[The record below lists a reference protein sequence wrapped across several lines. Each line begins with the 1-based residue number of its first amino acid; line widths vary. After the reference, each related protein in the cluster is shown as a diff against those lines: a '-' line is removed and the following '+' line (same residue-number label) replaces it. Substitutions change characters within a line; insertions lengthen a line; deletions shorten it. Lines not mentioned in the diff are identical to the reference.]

1 LVSTVEF
8 SDGEMMGGGM
18 MKHLLALWL
27 GLAAAATL
35 AQDVLPDPA
44 PVPIAEEEDESDGR
58 IVGGDPAPKGT
69 VPWQAELFAAGKAEV
84 QPAELTADRELK
96 PGNPNYKNKKFLDL
110 RDKWEWHHRCGG
122 AIIPTPSGQSGIW
135 ILTAAHCVTVLES
148 NPLDWR
154 RVRLGTQDLK
164 SGGRTYAIERVAI
177 HSGYDAARAHDI
189 AIVRVSGTL
198 PATAKPI
205 RLLHDRPNDRALA
218 PRNRLFV
225 TGWGLT
231 AISNA
236 GATLRARD
244 GSLLRGSPVL
254 MQVELQAFPDSQC
267 SAFNSYRA
275 AIASGGALCAGSPTE
290 GKDAC
295 PGDSGG
301 PVTRV
306 QGTAPVLVGLVS
318 LGIGCGQKNV
328 PGVYVKVSEYRAWID
343 KAIREAEPGKAKR
356 IAPPG

>member
-1 LVSTVEF
+1 
-8 SDGEMMGGGM
+8 
-18 MKHLLALWL
+18 MKHLYALWL
-27 GLAAAATL
+27 AVAGTAAV
-35 AQDVLPDPA
+35 AQGVQPDPA
-44 PVPIAEEEDESDGR
+44 PAEAEEESDGR

-84 QPAELTADRELK
+84 QPAEVTADRELK
-96 PGNPNYKNKKFLDL
+96 PGDPHYANKKFLDL

-122 AIIPTPSGQSGIW
+122 AIIPTPPGPSGIW
-135 ILTAAHCVTVLES
+135 VLTAAHCVTVLET
-148 NPLDWR
+148 NPLNWR

-164 SGGRTYAIERVAI
+164 SGGKTYAIERVAI
-177 HSGYDAARAHDI
+177 HSSYGAARAHDI
-189 AIVRVSGTL
+189 ALIRLSGTL
-198 PATAKPI
+198 PTTAKAI
-205 RLLHDRPNDRALA
+205 RLLLDKPGDRPLA
-218 PRNRLFV
+218 PRNRLSV
-225 TGWGLT
+225 TGWGMT
-231 AISNA
+231 AISTA

-267 SAFNSYRA
+267 SIFDSYRA

-306 QGTAPVLVGLVS
+306 QGTSPVLVGLVS

-328 PGVYVKVSEYRAWID
+328 PGVYVKVSEYRTWID
-343 KAIREAEPGKAKR
+343 KAMREAEPGKAKR
-356 IAPPG
+356 IAPPS